1 MSKNL
6 LLCILGVVIGF
17 VTGFFIANSITR
29 PGAQVAAARNTPS
42 SEFSS
47 GAAGPLKPEQISG
60 DLPPGHPTVGDE
72 TGTGGA
78 IASPSTAA
86 STSADA
92 QAAMDRA
99 DRSPKDFQAQF
110 DAGKTFYQHQDY
122 DKAALYLTRALAIK
136 GKDFDALALLGNAKY
151 DEKDFAGAA
160 TFYERALAVNP
171 NSPDVRA
178 DLGNTYFN
186 RKDFDRAIA
195 EYRKAIA
202 LAPDHIN
209 SWKNIATAA
218 IQKRDKATATEAV
231 EKLSALAPQSE
242 ELEALRQQLAQMP

>member
-1 MSKNL
+1 MSKNV

-17 VTGFFIANSITR
+17 VAGFFIANSITR
-29 PGAQVAAARNTPS
+29 PGAQVAAARSTPS

-47 GAAGPLKPEQISG
+47 GAAGPLKPEQMSG

-72 TGTGGA
+72 TGGQ
-78 IASPSTAA
+78 SPSTAA

-92 QAAMDRA
+92 QAAMDKA

-122 DKAALYLTRALAIK
+122 DKAALYLTRSLAIK
-136 GKDFDALALLGNAKY
+136 GKDFDALVLAGNTKY
-151 DEKDFAGAA
+151 DDKDFAGAA
-160 TFYERALAVNP
+160 NFYERALAVKP

-209 SWKNIATAA
+209 SWKNIAAA
-218 IQKRDKATATEAV
+218 AFQKRDKATATEAV

-242 ELEALRQQLAQMP
+242 EIEALRQQLAQMP